1 MTAEIEAAPAP
12 QHRHNR
18 APIFPLV
25 VEAVARL
32 RSLSCIIDGE
42 AVACDDGGIAS
53 FDRIRHPHYD
63 DREVTV
69 IAAMASMPSARA
81 AKAATETIPIV
92 FAFGGDPVQSGRPSR
107 DPNTFAPRLPS

>member
-1 MTAEIEAAPAP
+1 
-12 QHRHNR
+12 
-18 APIFPLV
+18 
-25 VEAVARL
+25 
-32 RSLSCIIDGE
+32 
-42 AVACDDGGIAS
+42 
-53 FDRIRHPHYD
+53 
-63 DREVTV
+63 VTV

>member
-1 MTAEIEAAPAP
+1 LILIFLLQRSHCIWLSWGVAAPGVAKGGSIR
-12 QHRHNR
+12 QVHRH
-18 APIFPLV
+18 
-25 VEAVARL
+25 L
-32 RSLSCIIDGE
+32 RGMR
-42 AVACDDGGIAS
+42 DDGGIAF

>member
-1 MTAEIEAAPAP
+1 LRNPTTGIAGCCARAAKGHAAAAPSAVFSQGKP
-12 QHRHNR
+12 TKRRACANTTVRHQ
-18 APIFPLV
+18 
-25 VEAVARL
+25 
-32 RSLSCIIDGE
+32 
-42 AVACDDGGIAS
+42 
-53 FDRIRHPHYD
+53 HYD